1 MGFPGMEGMEGMEG
15 MKEQQEL
22 EKIEGEQKTG
32 VPSPNIV
39 IRCTQH
45 VIGFWVELKNN
56 PTKECLSII
65 PYASPLLQPIGHN
78 HCNNTRGFINIQ
90 NYTGNYRQQQFF
102 AVRLINDVNIITAR
116 S

>member
-1 MGFPGMEGMEGMEG
+1 MEEMEEMED
-15 MKEQQEL
+15 KQEL
-22 EKIEGEQKTG
+22 EKIEEIKGEQKTG
-32 VPSPNIV
+32 VPSHNIV